1 VRAPVVVRRPPPRR
15 LSRTELQAR
24 GVGLVAYYGGHGGG
38 GGGGGG
44 GDEQQLVQ
52 WYRRP
57 PPSETQLQARR
68 AVQLAAAF
76 GLAGAGDDGVGSA
89 STAAAAERGG
99 GVDSGGSGG
108 GAAVVLGGLSSQS
121 AAAMWPES
129 TLRLARAQPELIAEL
144 EQLMAA
150 VCDTASSAAT
160 ATATLA
166 VASSSASA
174 SAAAAAAAQSQQQQR
189 RRVALRPM
197 PRWQRALT
205 HTMAKAYG
213 LGTGSYGVEPERR
226 VDLFPPRNGA
236 ARPPLLVRSA
246 TPPHRSALCF
256 CRGLGGM
263 LVCCRPP
270 ARGVCWSVPAPPRAA
285 CVGLAT
291 RC

>member
-246 TPPHRSALCF
+246 TPPI
-256 CRGLGGM
+256 
-263 LVCCRPP
+263 
-270 ARGVCWSVPAPPRAA
+270 ARRFVFVAVWAGCWSAAAPPRAA
-285 CVGLAT
+285 CVGLFPPPRA
-291 RC
+291 RRVLV